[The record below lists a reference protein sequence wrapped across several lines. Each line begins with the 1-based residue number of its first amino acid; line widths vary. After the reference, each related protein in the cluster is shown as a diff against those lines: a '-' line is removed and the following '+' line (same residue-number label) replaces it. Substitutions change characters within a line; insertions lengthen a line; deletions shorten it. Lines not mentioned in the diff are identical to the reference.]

1 MNTFSSSAA
10 SASHSFSDA
19 LSLNTE
25 PLNTEP
31 LNTDTNTKN
40 PSVNYNEYYHNFS
53 METLLTE
60 IFGEHLDDRLN
71 AYMAC
76 CGRHVRDG
84 RGDMTALVHE
94 DTAGK
99 VTKMTFAE
107 LDKASAQVANL
118 LQSYGVKVG
127 DQVATML
134 PRTPELLTIVL
145 ATWRIGAVY
154 QPLFTAFGYD
164 SIKYRMDKAGT
175 KVVFTNVDNRSKF
188 EDLADQ
194 TKMVLVGGDNDI
206 PADDQHW
213 DDDRY
218 AKMMAMQPET
228 LEPILLD
235 INAPFLQ
242 MFTSGTVGKS
252 KGVSVS
258 LTALPAFY
266 LYMRY
271 AIDLRD
277 DDSYWNMA
285 DPGWAYGLYY
295 AITGPL
301 LLGVTTHFNEAGF
314 DAANT
319 RDFMI
324 RHKITNL
331 ASSPTAFRMMKSSGV
346 FEHFYGNSNDSNK
359 LSLRCANSAGETLN
373 TEVVN
378 WVETYLNCKVCDQ
391 YGQTETGMTCCAHHA
406 LEHESPVGSMGMAL
420 PGHTLVVL
428 DDDMNVLP
436 DGEQGQLAVVVS
448 QSPAFY
454 FHGYSWNEKQA
465 FADDYYLT
473 GDVVERHS
481 DGSYWFSGR
490 DDDIIITAGYRVGPT
505 DVENTVLE
513 HEAVAESA
521 AVGIPDEVRGHTIKS
536 YVVLKDG
543 IEGTDEIAKEIQNLV
558 RKRLSTHAYPRE
570 VEFVSSL
577 PKTPSG
583 KIQRFLLR
591 SLSAA

>member
-1 MNTFSSSAA
+1 MNTSSSDPSFVNTA
-10 SASHSFSDA
+10 SNHTAHPPMSYSD
-19 LSLNTE
+19 
-25 PLNTEP
+25 
-31 LNTDTNTKN
+31 
-40 PSVNYNEYYHNFS
+40 YYHNFD
-53 METLLTE
+53 MNALLTE

-84 RGDMTALVHE
+84 RGDNIALVHE
-94 DTAGK
+94 DTSGN
-99 VTKMTFAE
+99 VTRMSFAE

-118 LQSYGVKVG
+118 LLSYGVQIG

-164 SIKYRMDKAGT
+164 SIKYRMDKANT
-175 KVVFTNVDNRSKF
+175 KVVFTNQENRGKF
-188 EDLADQ
+188 DDLAKQ
-194 TKMVLVGGDNDI
+194 TKMVLVGSKVDAQSWGDDS
-206 PADDQHW
+206 
-213 DDDRY
+213 Y
-218 AKMMAMQPET
+218 AEKVATQSQT
-228 LEPILLD
+228 VDAVSLD
-235 INAPFLQ
+235 TDAPFLQ

-252 KGVSVS
+252 KGVSVPLS
-258 LTALPAFY
+258 ALSAFY

-271 AIDLRD
+271 AIDLRAD
-277 DDSYWNMA
+277 DNYWNMA

-301 LLGVTTHFNEAGF
+301 LLGVTTYFNEAGF
-314 DAANT
+314 DAQNT
-319 RDFMI
+319 RDFMV
-324 RHKITNL
+324 RHKISNL

-346 FEHFYGNSNDSNK
+346 FEAAHNDNSNDNEAK

-391 YGQTETGMTCCAHHA
+391 YGQTETGMTCCEHHA
-406 LEHESPVGSMGMAL
+406 LAHECPVGSMGMAL

-428 DDDMNVLP
+428 DDDMNILA

-454 FHGYSWNEKQA
+454 FRGYSWNEKDA

-521 AVGIPDEVRGHTIKS
+521 AVGVPDEVRGHTIKS

-543 IEGTDEIAKEIQNLV
+543 IEGTDEIAKEIQDLV

-570 VEFVSSL
+570 VEFVKEL

>member
-1 MNTFSSSAA
+1 MNTSSIETTVNAI
-10 SASHSFSDA
+10 
-19 LSLNTE
+19 
-25 PLNTEP
+25 
-31 LNTDTNTKN
+31 DTIK
-40 PSVNYNEYYHNFS
+40 SYNDYYHNFD
-53 METLLTE
+53 MDTLLTE

-84 RGDMTALVHE
+84 RGDNIALVHE
-94 DTAGK
+94 DTAGN
-99 VTKMTFAE
+99 VTRMSFAE

-118 LQSYGVKVG
+118 LLSYGVQAG

-164 SIKYRMDKAGT
+164 SIKYRMDKANT
-175 KVVFTNVDNRSKF
+175 KVVFTNQENRGKF
-188 EDLADQ
+188 DDLAKQ
-194 TKMVLVGGDNDI
+194 TKMVLIGSKVDAQSWGDDN
-206 PADDQHW
+206 
-213 DDDRY
+213 Y
-218 AKMMAMQPET
+218 AQMMAQQPQT
-228 LEPILLD
+228 LEPVLLD
-235 INAPFLQ
+235 TDAPFLQ

-252 KGVSVS
+252 KGVSVPLS
-258 LTALPAFY
+258 ALSAFY

-271 AIDLRD
+271 AIDLRAD
-277 DDSYWNMA
+277 DNYWNMA

-301 LLGVTTHFNEAGF
+301 LMGVTTYFNEAGF

-319 RDFMI
+319 RDFMV

-346 FEHFYGNSNDSNK
+346 FESAHDDANAK

-373 TEVVN
+373 TEVVS
-378 WVETYLNCKVCDQ
+378 WVETYLNCKVLDQ
-391 YGQTETGMTCCAHHA
+391 YGQTETGMTCCEHHA
-406 LEHESPVGSMGMAL
+406 LEHKRPVGSMGVAL

-428 DDDMNVLP
+428 DDDMQVLP

-448 QSPAFY
+448 QSPTFY
-454 FHGYSWNEKQA
+454 FRGYSWNEKDA
-465 FADDYYLT
+465 FTDDYYLT

-521 AVGIPDEVRGHTIKS
+521 AVGVPDEVRGHTIKS

-543 IEGTDEIAKEIQNLV
+543 IVGTDEIAKEIQDLV

-570 VEFVSSL
+570 VEFVAAL

-591 SLSAA
+591 SLSSV

>member
-1 MNTFSSSAA
+1 MNNSSSN
-10 SASHSFSDA
+10 HSSVKSVKDITHTPTSYSD
-19 LSLNTE
+19 
-25 PLNTEP
+25 
-31 LNTDTNTKN
+31 
-40 PSVNYNEYYHNFS
+40 YYHNFD
-53 METLLTE
+53 MNALLTE
-60 IFGEHLDDRLN
+60 IFGKHLDDRLN

-84 RGDMTALVHE
+84 RGDNIALVHE
-94 DTAGK
+94 DTAGN
-99 VTKMTFAE
+99 VTRMTFAE
-107 LDKASAQVANL
+107 LDKASAQIANL
-118 LQSYGVKVG
+118 LKSYGVQAG

-145 ATWRIGAVY
+145 DTWRIGAVY

-164 SIKYRMDKAGT
+164 SIKYRMDKANT
-175 KVVFTNVDNRSKF
+175 KVVFTNIDNRGKF
-188 EDLADQ
+188 DDLAKQ
-194 TKMVLVGGDNDI
+194 TKMVLVGSKVD
-206 PADDQHW
+206 AQSW
-213 DDDRY
+213 DDDIY
-218 AKMMAMQPET
+218 TEMMATQPQAI
-228 LEPILLD
+228 EPVLLD
-235 INAPFLQ
+235 TDAPFLQ

-252 KGVSVS
+252 KGVSVPLS
-258 LTALPAFY
+258 ALSAFY

-271 AIDLRD
+271 AIDLRAD
-277 DDSYWNMA
+277 DNYWNMA

-301 LLGVTTHFNEAGF
+301 LMGVTTYFNESGF

-319 RDFMI
+319 RDFMV
-324 RHKITNL
+324 RHKISNL

-346 FEHFYGNSNDSNK
+346 FESAQDDANAK

-391 YGQTETGMTCCAHHA
+391 YGQTETGMTCCEHHA
-406 LEHESPVGSMGMAL
+406 LAHECPVGSMGMAL

-428 DDDMNVLP
+428 DDDMQVLL

-454 FHGYSWNEKQA
+454 FRGYSWNEKDA

-521 AVGIPDEVRGHTIKS
+521 AVGVPDEVRGHTIKS

-543 IEGTDEIAKEIQNLV
+543 IVGTDEIAKEIQDLV

-570 VEFVSSL
+570 VEFVAEL

-591 SLSAA
+591 SLSAV

>member
-1 MNTFSSSAA
+1 MNTTSPNHSSAN
-10 SASHSFSDA
+10 S
-19 LSLNTE
+19 TK
-25 PLNTEP
+25 
-31 LNTDTNTKN
+31 DTTHT
-40 PSVNYNEYYHNFS
+40 PTSYNDYYHNFD
-53 METLLTE
+53 MNALLAE
-60 IFGEHLDDRLN
+60 IYGEHLDDRLN

-84 RGDMTALVHE
+84 RGYNLALVHE
-94 DTAGK
+94 DTAGN
-99 VTKMTFAE
+99 VTRMTFAE

-118 LQSYGVKVG
+118 LTSYGVQVG

-164 SIKYRMDKAGT
+164 SIKYRMDKANT
-175 KVVFTNVDNRSKF
+175 KVVFTNIDNRSKF
-188 EDLADQ
+188 EDLAEQ
-194 TKMVLVGGDNDI
+194 TKMVMVGSKNNAQADNESKWS
-206 PADDQHW
+206 DDY
-213 DDDRY
+213 Y
-218 AKMMAMQPET
+218 AQMMATQPQT
-228 LEPILLD
+228 LEAVFLNED
-235 INAPFLQ
+235 TAFLQ

-252 KGVSVS
+252 KGVSVPLS
-258 LTALPAFY
+258 ALSAFY

-271 AIDLRD
+271 AIDLRAD
-277 DDSYWNMA
+277 DNYWNMA

-295 AITGPL
+295 AITGSL
-301 LLGVTTHFNEAGF
+301 LMGVTTYFNEAGF

-319 RDFMI
+319 RDFMV

-346 FEHFYGNSNDSNK
+346 FEKSHDDASAH
-359 LSLRCANSAGETLN
+359 LALRCANSAGETLN

-378 WVETYLNCKVCDQ
+378 WVETYLNCQVKDQ

-406 LEHESPVGSMGMAL
+406 LAHECPTGSMGMAL

-428 DDDMNVLP
+428 DDDMQVLT

-454 FHGYSWNEKQA
+454 FCGYSWNEKDA
-465 FADDYYLT
+465 FVDDYYLT

-543 IEGTDEIAKEIQNLV
+543 IEGTDEIAKEIQDLV
-558 RKRLSTHAYPRE
+558 RRRLSTHAYPRE
-570 VEFVSSL
+570 VEFVAEL

>member
-1 MNTFSSSAA
+1 MNTATQTPTNV
-10 SASHSFSDA
+10 D
-19 LSLNTE
+19 
-25 PLNTEP
+25 
-31 LNTDTNTKN
+31 TDTTSTPK
-40 PSVNYNEYYHNFS
+40 SYTDYYNNFD
-53 METLLTE
+53 MNALLPE
-60 IFGEHLDDRLN
+60 IFGEHVDDRLN

-84 RGDMTALVHE
+84 RADHAALVHE
-94 DTAGK
+94 DTAGNI
-99 VTKMTFAE
+99 TRMSFGE
-107 LDKASAQVANL
+107 LDKASAQIANL
-118 LQSYGVKVG
+118 LQSYGVKAG
-127 DQVATML
+127 DKVATML
-134 PRTPELLTIVL
+134 PRTPELLTVVL

-164 SIKYRMDKAGT
+164 SIKYRMDKADT
-175 KVVFTNVDNRSKF
+175 KVVFTNLENRSKF
-188 EDLADQ
+188 EDLAEQ
-194 TKMVLVGGDNDI
+194 TKMVLVGSIEDAQTWGDDHYS
-206 PADDQHW
+206 QS
-213 DDDRY
+213 
-218 AKMMAMQPET
+218 MAAQSQT
-228 LEPILLD
+228 IEPVMLD
-235 INAPFLQ
+235 TDAPFLQ

-252 KGVSVS
+252 KGVSVP
-258 LTALPAFY
+258 LAALPAFY

-271 AIDLRD
+271 AIDLRED
-277 DDSYWNMA
+277 DQYWNMA

-301 LLGVTTHFNEAGF
+301 LLGITTYFNEAGF
-314 DAANT
+314 DATNT
-319 RDFMI
+319 RDFMV
-324 RHKITNL
+324 RHQITNL

-346 FEHFYGNSNDSNK
+346 FESAHKDAKAK

-378 WVETYLNCKVCDQ
+378 WVETYLACQVKDQ

-406 LEHESPVGSMGMAL
+406 LAHDCPVGSMGMAL

-454 FHGYSWNEKQA
+454 FRGYSWNEKQA
-465 FADDYYLT
+465 FVDDYYLT

-521 AVGIPDEVRGHTIKS
+521 AVGVPDEVRGHTIKS

-543 IEGTDEIAKEIQNLV
+543 IEGSEQIAKEIQELV

-570 VEFVSSL
+570 VEFVTEL

>member
-1 MNTFSSSAA
+1 MNTA
-10 SASHSFSDA
+10 SQTPINID
-19 LSLNTE
+19 
-25 PLNTEP
+25 
-31 LNTDTNTKN
+31 TDTTVTPKN
-40 PSVNYNEYYHNFS
+40 YTDYYNNFD
-53 METLLTE
+53 MNTLLSE
-60 IFGEHLDDRLN
+60 IFGENVDDRLN

-84 RGDMTALVHE
+84 RADNAALVHE
-94 DTAGK
+94 DTAGN
-99 VTKMTFAE
+99 VTRMSFGE
-107 LDKASAQVANL
+107 LDKASAQIANL
-118 LQSYGVKVG
+118 LQSYGVKAG
-127 DQVATML
+127 DKVATML
-134 PRTPELLTIVL
+134 PRTPELLTVVL

-164 SIKYRMDKAGT
+164 SIRYRMDKADT
-175 KVVFTNVDNRSKF
+175 KVVFTNLENRSKF
-188 EDLADQ
+188 EDLAEQ
-194 TKMVLVGGDNDI
+194 TKMVLIGSIEDAQTWGDDHYS
-206 PADDQHW
+206 QS
-213 DDDRY
+213 
-218 AKMMAMQPET
+218 MAAQSQT
-228 LEPILLD
+228 IEPVILD
-235 INAPFLQ
+235 TDAPFLQ

-252 KGVSVS
+252 KGVSVP
-258 LTALPAFY
+258 LAALPAFY

-271 AIDLRD
+271 AIDLRED
-277 DDSYWNMA
+277 DQYWNMA

-301 LLGVTTHFNEAGF
+301 LLGITTYFNEAGF
-314 DAANT
+314 DATNT
-319 RDFMI
+319 REFMV

-346 FEHFYGNSNDSNK
+346 FDSVNEGDHNDTNAK

-378 WVETYLNCKVCDQ
+378 WVETYLECQVKDQ

-406 LEHESPVGSMGMAL
+406 LAHDCPVGSMGMAI

-454 FHGYSWNEKQA
+454 FRGYSWNEKQA
-465 FADDYYLT
+465 FVDDYYLT

-513 HEAVAESA
+513 HDAVAESA
-521 AVGIPDEVRGHTIKS
+521 AVGVPDEVRGHTIKS

-543 IEGTDEIAKEIQNLV
+543 IEGSEQIAKEIQELV

-570 VEFVSSL
+570 VEFVTEL

-591 SLSAA
+591 SLSAG

>member
-1 MNTFSSSAA
+1 MNITSQTSTVTDADASVTPKNYTDYYNNFDMNT
-10 SASHSFSDA
+10 
-19 LSLNTE
+19 
-25 PLNTEP
+25 
-31 LNTDTNTKN
+31 
-40 PSVNYNEYYHNFS
+40 
-53 METLLTE
+53 LLME

-84 RGDMTALVHE
+84 RADSIALVHE
-94 DTAGK
+94 DTAGN
-99 VTKMTFAE
+99 VTRMSFAE
-107 LDKASAQVANL
+107 LDQASAQVANL
-118 LQSYGVKVG
+118 LQSYGVKAG
-127 DQVATML
+127 DKVATML
-134 PRTPELLTIVL
+134 PRTPELLTVVL
-145 ATWRIGAVY
+145 AIWRIGAVY

-164 SIKYRMDKAGT
+164 SIKYRMDKADT
-175 KVVFTNVDNRSKF
+175 KVVFTNVDNRGKF
-188 EDLADQ
+188 EDLAEQ
-194 TKMVLVGGDNDI
+194 TKMVLVGEAADAQTWGDDHYSQSVAAQSQTI
-206 PADDQHW
+206 
-213 DDDRY
+213 
-218 AKMMAMQPET
+218 
-228 LEPILLD
+228 EPVLLD
-235 INAPFLQ
+235 TDAPFLQ

-252 KGVSVS
+252 KGVSVP
-258 LTALPAFY
+258 LAALPAFY

-271 AIDLRD
+271 AIDLREED
-277 DDSYWNMA
+277 HYWNMA

-301 LLGVTTHFNEAGF
+301 LLGVTTYFNEAGF
-314 DAANT
+314 DATNT
-319 RDFMI
+319 RDFMA
-324 RHKITNL
+324 RHQITNL

-346 FEHFYGNSNDSNK
+346 FENAHDEANAK

-391 YGQTETGMTCCAHHA
+391 YGQTETGMTCCEHHA
-406 LEHESPVGSMGMAL
+406 LAHDCPVGSMGMAL

-428 DDDMNVLP
+428 DDDLNVLP

-454 FHGYSWNEKQA
+454 FRGYSWNEKQA
-465 FADDYYLT
+465 FAGDYYLT

-521 AVGIPDEVRGHTIKS
+521 AVGVPDEVRGNTIKA
-536 YVVLKDG
+536 YVVLKEG
-543 IEGTDEIAKEIQNLV
+543 IVGSDEIAQQIQDLV

-570 VEFVSSL
+570 VEFVAEL

>member
-1 MNTFSSSAA
+1 MNTA
-10 SASHSFSDA
+10 SQTPTNID
-19 LSLNTE
+19 
-25 PLNTEP
+25 
-31 LNTDTNTKN
+31 TDTTATPKN
-40 PSVNYNEYYHNFS
+40 YTDYYNNFD
-53 METLLTE
+53 MDTLLSE
-60 IFGEHLDDRLN
+60 IFGEQVGDRLN

-84 RGDMTALVHE
+84 RADNAALVHE
-94 DTAGK
+94 DTAGNI
-99 VTKMTFAE
+99 TRMSFGE
-107 LDKASAQVANL
+107 LDKASAQIANL
-118 LQSYGVKVG
+118 LQSYGVKAG
-127 DQVATML
+127 DKVATML
-134 PRTPELLTIVL
+134 PRTPELLTVVL

-164 SIKYRMDKAGT
+164 SIKYRMNKADT
-175 KVVFTNVDNRSKF
+175 KVVFTNLENRSKF
-188 EDLADQ
+188 EDLAEQ
-194 TKMVLVGGDNDI
+194 TKMVLVGSVEDAQTWGDDHYI
-206 PADDQHW
+206 QSMAAQLQTFEP
-213 DDDRY
+213 
-218 AKMMAMQPET
+218 MM
-228 LEPILLD
+228 LD
-235 INAPFLQ
+235 TDAPFLQ

-252 KGVSVS
+252 KGVSVP
-258 LTALPAFY
+258 LAALPAFY

-271 AIDLRD
+271 AIDLRED
-277 DDSYWNMA
+277 DQYWNMA

-301 LLGVTTHFNEAGF
+301 LLGITTYFNEAGF
-314 DAANT
+314 DATNT
-319 RDFMI
+319 REFMV

-346 FEHFYGNSNDSNK
+346 FDNKDNNDDDLEDNSTK
-359 LSLRCANSAGETLN
+359 LALRCANSAGETLN

-378 WVETYLNCKVCDQ
+378 WVETYLECQVKDQ
-391 YGQTETGMTCCAHHA
+391 YGQTETGMTCCAHHVLA
-406 LEHESPVGSMGMAL
+406 HDCPVGSMGMAL

-454 FHGYSWNEKQA
+454 FRGYSWNEKQA
-465 FADDYYLT
+465 FVDDYYLT

-521 AVGIPDEVRGHTIKS
+521 AVGVPDEVRGHTIKS

-543 IEGTDEIAKEIQNLV
+543 IEGSEQIAKEIQELV

-570 VEFVSSL
+570 VEFVTEL

>member
-1 MNTFSSSAA
+1 MNTA
-10 SASHSFSDA
+10 SQTSTNIDKDTTVAPK
-19 LSLNTE
+19 NY
-25 PLNTEP
+25 
-31 LNTDTNTKN
+31 TDY
-40 PSVNYNEYYHNFS
+40 YNNFD
-53 METLLTE
+53 MDTLLSE
-60 IFGEHLDDRLN
+60 IFGEHVDDRLN

-84 RGDMTALVHE
+84 RADNTTLVHE
-94 DTAGK
+94 DTAGNI
-99 VTKMTFAE
+99 TRMSFGE
-107 LDKASAQVANL
+107 LDKASAQIANL
-118 LQSYGVKVG
+118 LQSYGVKAG
-127 DQVATML
+127 DKVATML
-134 PRTPELLTIVL
+134 PRTPELLTVVL

-164 SIKYRMDKAGT
+164 SIKYRMDKADT
-175 KVVFTNVDNRSKF
+175 KVVFTNLENRSKF
-188 EDLADQ
+188 DDLAKQ
-194 TKMVLVGGDNDI
+194 TKMVLVGSVEDAQTWGDDHYSQSMEAQSQTME
-206 PADDQHW
+206 PV
-213 DDDRY
+213 
-218 AKMMAMQPET
+218 T
-228 LEPILLD
+228 LD
-235 INAPFLQ
+235 TDAPFLQ

-252 KGVSVS
+252 KGVSVP
-258 LTALPAFY
+258 LAALPAFY

-271 AIDLRD
+271 AIDLRED
-277 DDSYWNMA
+277 DQYWNMA

-301 LLGVTTHFNEAGF
+301 LLGITTYFNEAGF
-314 DAANT
+314 DANNT
-319 RDFMI
+319 RDFMV

-346 FEHFYGNSNDSNK
+346 FDNKDNNDDDLEDNSTK
-359 LSLRCANSAGETLN
+359 LALRCANSAGETLN

-378 WVETYLNCKVCDQ
+378 WVETYLACQVKDQ

-406 LEHESPVGSMGMAL
+406 LAHECPVGSMGMAL
-420 PGHTLVVL
+420 PGHTLVVI

-454 FHGYSWNEKQA
+454 FRGYSWNEKQA
-465 FADDYYLT
+465 FVDDYYLT

-521 AVGIPDEVRGHTIKS
+521 AVGVPDEVRGHTIKS

-543 IEGTDEIAKEIQNLV
+543 IEGSEQIAKEIQELV

-570 VEFVSSL
+570 VEFVTEL

>member
-1 MNTFSSSAA
+1 MTTSSTPTTT
-10 SASHSFSDA
+10 H
-19 LSLNTE
+19 
-25 PLNTEP
+25 
-31 LNTDTNTKN
+31 TDTR
-40 PSVNYNEYYHNFS
+40 PHYRDYYQNFNINN
-53 METLLTE
+53 LLTE
-60 IFGEHLDDRLN
+60 IYGEHLDDQRN

-84 RGDMTALVHE
+84 RGEYLALVHE
-94 DTAGK
+94 DTAGN
-99 VTKMTFAE
+99 VTRLSFAE
-107 LDKASAQVANL
+107 LDKASGHVANL
-118 LQSYGVKVG
+118 LQSYGVQAG

-164 SIKYRMDKAGT
+164 SIKYRMDKANT
-175 KVVFTNVDNRSKF
+175 KVVFTNLENRGKF
-188 EDLADQ
+188 EDLAEQ
-194 TKMVLVGGDNDI
+194 TKMVLVGGNDSQQ
-206 PADDQHW
+206 DHGW
-213 DDDRY
+213 GDDRY
-218 AKMMAMQPET
+218 EEVVAAQPST
-228 LEPILLD
+228 AAPVLLD
-235 INAPFLQ
+235 TDAPFLQ

-252 KGVSVS
+252 KGVSVPLS
-258 LTALPAFY
+258 ALSAFY

-271 AIDLRD
+271 AIDLRAD
-277 DDSYWNMA
+277 DNYWNMA

-301 LLGVTTHFNEAGF
+301 LMGITTHFNESGF
-314 DAANT
+314 DAENT
-319 RDFMI
+319 RDFMA

-346 FEHFYGNSNDSNK
+346 FEQAHDDSDAA
-359 LSLRCANSAGETLN
+359 LFLRCANSAGETLN

-391 YGQTETGMTCCAHHA
+391 YGQTETGMTCCEHHA
-406 LEHESPVGSMGMAL
+406 LIHECPVGSMGMAL

-436 DGEQGQLAVVVS
+436 DGEQGQLAVAVS

-454 FHGYSWNEKQA
+454 FRGYSWNEKDA
-465 FADDYYLT
+465 FVGDYYLT

-513 HEAVAESA
+513 HDAVAESA
-521 AVGIPDEVRGHTIKS
+521 AVGVPDEVRGHTIKS

-543 IEGTDEIAKEIQNLV
+543 IEGSDELAKEIQALV
-558 RKRLSTHAYPRE
+558 RKRLSTHAYPRD
-570 VEFVSSL
+570 VEFVAAL

>member
-1 MNTFSSSAA
+1 MTISSSNTNSTQNTA
-10 SASHSFSDA
+10 SNTSNTLKSYADYYNNFDMDA
-19 LSLNTE
+19 
-25 PLNTEP
+25 
-31 LNTDTNTKN
+31 
-40 PSVNYNEYYHNFS
+40 
-53 METLLTE
+53 LLTE

-84 RGDMTALVHE
+84 RADNIALVHE
-94 DTAGK
+94 DTAGN
-99 VTKMTFAE
+99 VTRMSFGE
-107 LDKASAQVANL
+107 LDKASAQVASL
-118 LQSYGVKVG
+118 LQSYGVQVG

-134 PRTPELLTIVL
+134 PRTPELLIIVL
-145 ATWRIGAVY
+145 ATWRLGAIY

-164 SIKYRMDKAGT
+164 SIKYRMDKANT
-175 KVVFTNVDNRSKF
+175 KVVFTNQENRSKF
-188 EDLADQ
+188 EDLSEQ
-194 TKMVLVGGDNDI
+194 TKMVLIGSAADSKAWGDDNYNEMIATQSQDI
-206 PADDQHW
+206 
-213 DDDRY
+213 
-218 AKMMAMQPET
+218 
-228 LEPILLD
+228 EPVLLD
-235 INAPFLQ
+235 TDASFLQ

-252 KGVSVS
+252 KGVSVP
-258 LTALPAFY
+258 LAALPAFY

-271 AIDLRD
+271 AIDLRESD
-277 DDSYWNMA
+277 NYWNMA

-301 LLGVTTHFNEAGF
+301 LLGVTTYFNEAGF
-314 DAANT
+314 DATNT
-319 RDFMI
+319 RDFMV

-346 FEHFYGNSNDSNK
+346 FEEISENNPSK

-373 TEVVN
+373 TEVVSWLQN
-378 WVETYLNCKVCDQ
+378 HLGCQVCDQ
-391 YGQTETGMTCCAHHA
+391 YGQTETGMTCCEHHA
-406 LEHESPVGSMGMAL
+406 LEHECPVGSMGMAL

-428 DDDMNVLP
+428 GDDMQVLP

-454 FHGYSWNEKQA
+454 FRGYSWNEKQA
-465 FADDYYLT
+465 FFEDYYLT

-490 DDDIIITAGYRVGPT
+490 DDDIITTAGYRVGPT

-521 AVGIPDEVRGHTIKS
+521 AVGVPDEVRGHNIKS
-536 YVVLKDG
+536 YVVLKEG
-543 IEGTDEIAKEIQNLV
+543 IEGSDEIAQQIKDLV
-558 RKRLSTHAYPRE
+558 RKRLSTHAFPRE
-570 VEFVSSL
+570 IEFVAAL

-591 SLSAA
+591 SLTAE

>member
-1 MNTFSSSAA
+1 MNISSSNLS
-10 SASHSFSDA
+10 SA
-19 LSLNTE
+19 N
-25 PLNTEP
+25 
-31 LNTDTNTKN
+31 
-40 PSVNYNEYYHNFS
+40 SVKDNAHTPTSYNDYYHNFD
-53 METLLTE
+53 MNALLAE
-60 IFGEHLDDRLN
+60 IYGEHLDDRLN

-84 RGDMTALVHE
+84 RGDNLALVHE
-94 DTAGK
+94 DTAGN
-99 VTKMTFAE
+99 VTRMTFAE

-118 LQSYGVKVG
+118 LTSYGVQVG

-134 PRTPELLTIVL
+134 PRTPELLIIVL

-164 SIKYRMDKAGT
+164 SIKYRMDKANT
-175 KVVFTNVDNRSKF
+175 KVVFTNIENRSKF
-188 EDLADQ
+188 EDLAEQ
-194 TKMVLVGGDNDI
+194 TKMVMVGSKNNAQADNESKW
-206 PADDQHW
+206 ADDN
-213 DDDRY
+213 Y
-218 AKMMAMQPET
+218 AQMMATQPQT
-228 LEPILLD
+228 LEAVFLNED
-235 INAPFLQ
+235 APFLQ

-252 KGVSVS
+252 KGVSVPLS
-258 LTALPAFY
+258 ALSAFY

-271 AIDLRD
+271 AIDLRAD
-277 DDSYWNMA
+277 DNYWNMA

-301 LLGVTTHFNEAGF
+301 LMGVTTYFNEAGF

-319 RDFMI
+319 RDFMV

-346 FEHFYGNSNDSNK
+346 FEKSHDDASAR

-378 WVETYLNCKVCDQ
+378 WVETYLNCQVKDQ

-406 LEHESPVGSMGMAL
+406 LAHECPTGSMGMAL

-428 DDDMNVLP
+428 GDDMQVLP

-454 FHGYSWNEKQA
+454 FRGYSWNEKDA
-465 FADDYYLT
+465 FVDDYYLT

-543 IEGTDEIAKEIQNLV
+543 IEGTDEIAKEIQDLV
-558 RKRLSTHAYPRE
+558 RRRLSTHAYPRE
-570 VEFVSSL
+570 VEFVSEL

>member
-1 MNTFSSSAA
+1 MNTSSIETTVNAV
-10 SASHSFSDA
+10 
-19 LSLNTE
+19 
-25 PLNTEP
+25 
-31 LNTDTNTKN
+31 DTIK
-40 PSVNYNEYYHNFS
+40 SYNDYYHNFD
-53 METLLTE
+53 MDTLLTE

-84 RGDMTALVHE
+84 RGDNIALVHE

-99 VTKMTFAE
+99 ITRMSFGE
-107 LDKASAQVANL
+107 LDNASAQVANL
-118 LQSYGVKVG
+118 LQSYGVQAG
-127 DQVATML
+127 DRVATML
-134 PRTPELLTIVL
+134 PRTPELLVVVL
-145 ATWRIGAVY
+145 ATWRLGAIY

-164 SIKYRMDKAGT
+164 SIKYRMDKANT
-175 KVVFTNVDNRSKF
+175 KVVFTNQENRGKF
-188 EDLADQ
+188 DDLAKQ
-194 TKMVLVGGDNDI
+194 TTMVMVGSE
-206 PADDQHW
+206 ADSQTW
-213 DDDRY
+213 DDDNY
-218 AKMMAMQPET
+218 AQMISAHSKTVDSQKMP
-228 LEPILLD
+228 PVVLD
-235 INAPFLQ
+235 TDAPFLQ

-252 KGVSVS
+252 KGVSVP
-258 LTALPAFY
+258 LAALPAFY

-277 DDSYWNMA
+277 TDNYWNMA

-301 LLGVTTHFNEAGF
+301 LLGVTTYFNEAGF
-314 DAANT
+314 DATNT

-346 FEHFYGNSNDSNK
+346 FESAHDDANLNAEAT

-373 TEVVN
+373 TEVVS
-378 WVETYLNCKVCDQ
+378 WVETYLNCKVFDQ
-391 YGQTETGMTCCAHHA
+391 YGQTETGMTCCEHHA
-406 LEHESPVGSMGMAL
+406 LEHKRPVGSMGMAL

-428 DDDMNVLP
+428 DDDMQVLP

-448 QSPAFY
+448 QSRAFY
-454 FHGYSWNEKQA
+454 FRGYSWNEKDA
-465 FADDYYLT
+465 FFEDYYLT
-473 GDVVERHS
+473 GDVVERHT

-490 DDDIIITAGYRVGPT
+490 DDDIITTAGYRVGPT

-521 AVGIPDEVRGHTIKS
+521 AVGVPDEVRGHTIKS
-536 YVVLKDG
+536 FVVLKDG
-543 IEGTDEIAKEIQNLV
+543 IEGSDELAQKIKDLV
-558 RKRLSTHAYPRE
+558 RERLSTHAYPRE
-570 VEFVSSL
+570 VEFVAAL

-591 SLSAA
+591 SLSAG

>member
-1 MNTFSSSAA
+1 MNTASLSAA
-10 SASHSFSDA
+10 SASTTSLPSYSD
-19 LSLNTE
+19 
-25 PLNTEP
+25 
-31 LNTDTNTKN
+31 
-40 PSVNYNEYYHNFS
+40 YYDNFDIN
-53 METLLTE
+53 TLLSD

-84 RGDMTALVHE
+84 RGDTVALVHE
-94 DTAGK
+94 DTAGN
-99 VTKMTFAE
+99 VSKMTFAE
-107 LDKASAQVANL
+107 LDKASAQIANL
-118 LQSYGVKVG
+118 LKSYGVKIG

-134 PRTPELLTIVL
+134 PRTPELLTVVL

-175 KVVFTNVDNRSKF
+175 KVVFTNQENRGKF
-188 EDLADQ
+188 DDLAAQ
-194 TKMVLVGGDNDI
+194 TKMVLVGSTEDAQTWGDDYYTESMKAQSQTMK
-206 PADDQHW
+206 PV
-213 DDDRY
+213 
-218 AKMMAMQPET
+218 
-228 LEPILLD
+228 LLD
-235 INAPFLQ
+235 TDAPFLQ

-252 KGVSVS
+252 KGVSVP
-258 LTALPAFY
+258 LFALSAFY

-277 DDSYWNMA
+277 DDNYWNMA

-346 FEHFYGNSNDSNK
+346 FDNINKDAHEDANTK

-378 WVETYLNCKVCDQ
+378 WVETYLACQVKDQ

-406 LEHESPVGSMGMAL
+406 LSHECPVGSMGMAL

-465 FADDYYLT
+465 FVDDYYLT

-513 HEAVAESA
+513 HPSVAESA
-521 AVGIPDEVRGHTIKS
+521 AVGVPDEVRGHTIKS
-536 YVVLKDG
+536 YVVLKEG
-543 IEGTDEIAKEIQNLV
+543 IEGSEQIAKEIQELV

-570 VEFVSSL
+570 VEFIDAL

-591 SLSAA
+591 SLSEA

>member
-1 MNTFSSSAA
+1 MNTSSTDP
-10 SASHSFSDA
+10 SFVNTTSNHTAHPPMSYSD
-19 LSLNTE
+19 
-25 PLNTEP
+25 
-31 LNTDTNTKN
+31 
-40 PSVNYNEYYHNFS
+40 YYHNFD
-53 METLLTE
+53 MNALLTE

-84 RGDMTALVHE
+84 RGDNIALVHE
-94 DTAGK
+94 DTSGN
-99 VTKMTFAE
+99 VTRMSFAE

-118 LQSYGVKVG
+118 LLSYGVQVG

-164 SIKYRMDKAGT
+164 SIKYRMDKANT
-175 KVVFTNVDNRSKF
+175 KVVFTNQENRGKF
-188 EDLADQ
+188 DDLAKQ
-194 TKMVLVGGDNDI
+194 TKMVLVGSKVDAQSWGDDS
-206 PADDQHW
+206 
-213 DDDRY
+213 Y
-218 AKMMAMQPET
+218 AEKVATQSQT
-228 LEPILLD
+228 VDAVSLNTD
-235 INAPFLQ
+235 APFLQ

-252 KGVSVS
+252 KGVSVPLS
-258 LTALPAFY
+258 ALSAFY

-271 AIDLRD
+271 AIDLRAD
-277 DDSYWNMA
+277 DNYWNMA

-301 LLGVTTHFNEAGF
+301 LLGVTTYFNEAGF
-314 DAANT
+314 DAQNT
-319 RDFMI
+319 RDFMV
-324 RHKITNL
+324 RHKISNL

-346 FEHFYGNSNDSNK
+346 FEAAHNDNSNDNEAK

-391 YGQTETGMTCCAHHA
+391 YGQTETGMTCCEHHA
-406 LEHESPVGSMGMAL
+406 LAHECPVGSMGMAL

-428 DDDMNVLP
+428 DDEMNILA

-454 FHGYSWNEKQA
+454 FRGYSWNEKDA

-521 AVGIPDEVRGHTIKS
+521 AVGVPDEVRGHTIKS

-543 IEGTDEIAKEIQNLV
+543 IEGTDEIAKEIQDLV

-570 VEFVSSL
+570 VEFVKEL

>member
-1 MNTFSSSAA
+1 MNTTSPNHSSAN
-10 SASHSFSDA
+10 S
-19 LSLNTE
+19 TK
-25 PLNTEP
+25 
-31 LNTDTNTKN
+31 DTTHT
-40 PSVNYNEYYHNFS
+40 PTSYNDYYHNFD
-53 METLLTE
+53 MNALLAE
-60 IFGEHLDDRLN
+60 IYGEHLDDRLN

-84 RGDMTALVHE
+84 RGYNLALVHE
-94 DTAGK
+94 DTAGN
-99 VTKMTFAE
+99 VTRMTFAE

-118 LQSYGVKVG
+118 LTSYGVQVG

-164 SIKYRMDKAGT
+164 SIKYRMDKANT
-175 KVVFTNVDNRSKF
+175 KVVFTNIDNRSKF
-188 EDLADQ
+188 EDLAEQ
-194 TKMVLVGGDNDI
+194 TKMVMVGSKNNAQADNESKWS
-206 PADDQHW
+206 DDY
-213 DDDRY
+213 Y
-218 AKMMAMQPET
+218 AQMMATQPQT
-228 LEPILLD
+228 LEAVLLNED
-235 INAPFLQ
+235 APFLQ

-252 KGVSVS
+252 KGVSVPLS
-258 LTALPAFY
+258 ALSAFY

-271 AIDLRD
+271 AIDLRAD
-277 DDSYWNMA
+277 DNYWNMA

-301 LLGVTTHFNEAGF
+301 LMGVTTYFNEAGF

-319 RDFMI
+319 RDFMV

-346 FEHFYGNSNDSNK
+346 FEKSHDDASAH
-359 LSLRCANSAGETLN
+359 LALRCANSAGETLN

-378 WVETYLNCKVCDQ
+378 WVETYLNCQVKDQ

-406 LEHESPVGSMGMAL
+406 LAHECPTGSMGMAL

-428 DDDMNVLP
+428 DDDMQVLT

-454 FHGYSWNEKQA
+454 FCGYSWNEKDA
-465 FADDYYLT
+465 FVDDYYLT

-543 IEGTDEIAKEIQNLV
+543 IEGTDEIAKEIQDLV
-558 RKRLSTHAYPRE
+558 RRRLSTHAYPRE
-570 VEFVSSL
+570 VEFVAEL

>member
-1 MNTFSSSAA
+1 MNTSPSSTT
-10 SASHSFSDA
+10 
-19 LSLNTE
+19 SLNI
-25 PLNTEP
+25 PSNHAVNTSQA
-31 LNTDTNTKN
+31 LTSYSDY
-40 PSVNYNEYYHNFS
+40 YNNFD
-53 METLLTE
+53 MNALLTE
-60 IFGEHLDDRLN
+60 IFGKNVDDRLN

-84 RGDMTALVHE
+84 HGDNIVLVHE
-94 DTAGK
+94 DTSGN
-99 VTKMTFAE
+99 VTRMTFAE
-107 LDKASAQVANL
+107 LDKASAQVASL
-118 LQSYGVKVG
+118 LLSYGVQAG

-164 SIKYRMDKAGT
+164 SIKYRMDKANT
-175 KVVFTNVDNRSKF
+175 KVVFTNQDNRGKF
-188 EDLADQ
+188 DDLAKQ
-194 TKMVLVGGDNDI
+194 TKMVLVGSKVDAQSWGDDNY
-206 PADDQHW
+206 AD
-213 DDDRY
+213 
-218 AKMMAMQPET
+218 KISKQPQT
-228 LEPILLD
+228 IEPVLLNTD
-235 INAPFLQ
+235 APFLQ

-252 KGVSVS
+252 KGVSVP
-258 LTALPAFY
+258 LTALSAFY

-271 AIDLRD
+271 AIDLRAD
-277 DDSYWNMA
+277 DNYWNMA

-301 LLGVTTHFNEAGF
+301 LLGITTYFNEAGF
-314 DAANT
+314 DAAHT
-319 RDFMI
+319 RDFMV
-324 RHKITNL
+324 RHKISNL

-346 FEHFYGNSNDSNK
+346 FEAAHNDNSNDNEAK

-378 WVETYLNCKVCDQ
+378 WVETYLSCKVCDQ
-391 YGQTETGMTCCAHHA
+391 YGQTETGMTCCEHHA
-406 LEHESPVGSMGMAL
+406 LEHECPVGSMGMAL

-428 DDDMNVLP
+428 DDDMNILP

-448 QSPAFY
+448 QSSAFY
-454 FHGYSWNEKQA
+454 FRGYSWNEKDA

-521 AVGIPDEVRGHTIKS
+521 AVGVPDEVRGHTIKS

-543 IEGTDEIAKEIQNLV
+543 IKGTDEIAKEIQDLV
-558 RKRLSTHAYPRE
+558 RRRLSTHAYPRE
-570 VEFVSSL
+570 VEFVKEL

>member
-1 MNTFSSSAA
+1 MNISSQ
-10 SASHSFSDA
+10 SAS
-19 LSLNTE
+19 LSPSSLD
-25 PLNTEP
+25 
-31 LNTDTNTKN
+31 TDTSPKN
-40 PSVNYNEYYHNFS
+40 APTNYRDYYDNFD
-53 METLLTE
+53 MNTLLTE
-60 IFGEHLDDRLN
+60 IFGEHVDDRLN

-84 RGDMTALVHE
+84 RGDTIALVHE
-94 DTAGK
+94 DTAGN
-99 VTKMTFAE
+99 VTQMTFSE
-107 LDKASAQVANL
+107 LDNASAQVANL
-118 LQSYGVKVG
+118 LQSYGVQIG

-175 KVVFTNVDNRSKF
+175 KVVFTNQENRGKF
-188 EDLADQ
+188 ENLAEQ
-194 TKMVLVGGDNDI
+194 TKMVLVGSVADAQTWGDDNYSKSL
-206 PADDQHW
+206 AT
-213 DDDRY
+213 
-218 AKMMAMQPET
+218 QPQT
-228 LEPILLD
+228 IEPVILD
-235 INAPFLQ
+235 TAAPFLQ

-252 KGVSVS
+252 KGVSVPLS
-258 LTALPAFY
+258 ALSAFY
-266 LYMRY
+266 LYMHY
-271 AIDLRD
+271 AIDLRKD
-277 DDSYWNMA
+277 DHYWNMA

-301 LLGVTTHFNEAGF
+301 LLGITTYFNEAGF

-324 RHKITNL
+324 RHKISNL

-346 FEHFYGNSNDSNK
+346 FDNVNDDANDSSK
-359 LSLRCANSAGETLN
+359 LFLRCANSAGETLN

-391 YGQTETGMTCCAHHA
+391 YGQTETGMTCCEHHA
-406 LEHESPVGSMGMAL
+406 LTHECPVGSMGMAL

-454 FHGYSWNEKQA
+454 FRGYSWNEKQA

-521 AVGIPDEVRGHTIKS
+521 AVGVPDEVRGHTIKS

-543 IEGTDEIAKEIQNLV
+543 IEGTEEIAKQIQELV

-570 VEFVSSL
+570 VEFVAAL

-591 SLSAA
+591 SLSVA

>member
-1 MNTFSSSAA
+1 MNTSSTDPSFVNTA
-10 SASHSFSDA
+10 SNHTAHPPMSYSD
-19 LSLNTE
+19 
-25 PLNTEP
+25 
-31 LNTDTNTKN
+31 
-40 PSVNYNEYYHNFS
+40 YYHNFD
-53 METLLTE
+53 MNALLTE
-60 IFGEHLDDRLN
+60 IFGEHLEDRLN

-84 RGDMTALVHE
+84 RGDNIALVHE
-94 DTAGK
+94 DTSGN
-99 VTKMTFAE
+99 VTRMSFAE

-118 LQSYGVKVG
+118 LLSYGVQIG

-164 SIKYRMDKAGT
+164 SIKYRMDKANT
-175 KVVFTNVDNRSKF
+175 KVVFTNQENRGKF
-188 EDLADQ
+188 DDLAKQ
-194 TKMVLVGGDNDI
+194 TKMVLVGSKVDAQSWGDDS
-206 PADDQHW
+206 
-213 DDDRY
+213 Y
-218 AKMMAMQPET
+218 AEKVAMQSQT
-228 LEPILLD
+228 VDAVSLD
-235 INAPFLQ
+235 TDAPFLQ

-252 KGVSVS
+252 KGVSVPLS
-258 LTALPAFY
+258 ALSAFY

-271 AIDLRD
+271 AIDLRAD
-277 DDSYWNMA
+277 DNYWNMA

-301 LLGVTTHFNEAGF
+301 LLGVTTYFNEAGF

-319 RDFMI
+319 RDFMV
-324 RHKITNL
+324 RHKISNL

-346 FEHFYGNSNDSNK
+346 FEAAHYDNNNDNEAK

-391 YGQTETGMTCCAHHA
+391 YGQTETGMTCCEHHA
-406 LEHESPVGSMGMAL
+406 LSHKCPVGSMGMAL

-428 DDDMNVLP
+428 DDDMNILA

-454 FHGYSWNEKQA
+454 FRGYSWNEKDA

-521 AVGIPDEVRGHTIKS
+521 AVGVPDEVRGHTIKS

-543 IEGTDEIAKEIQNLV
+543 IEGTDEIAKEIQDLV
-558 RKRLSTHAYPRE
+558 RRRLSTHAYPRE
-570 VEFVSSL
+570 VEFVKEL

>member
-1 MNTFSSSAA
+1 MNTTSSNLSSANSVKDNA
-10 SASHSFSDA
+10 HTPTSYSD
-19 LSLNTE
+19 
-25 PLNTEP
+25 
-31 LNTDTNTKN
+31 
-40 PSVNYNEYYHNFS
+40 YYHNFD
-53 METLLTE
+53 MNALLAE
-60 IFGEHLDDRLN
+60 IYGEHLDDRLN

-84 RGDMTALVHE
+84 RGDNLALLHE
-94 DTAGK
+94 DTAGN
-99 VTKMTFAE
+99 VTRMTFAE

-118 LQSYGVKVG
+118 LTSYGVQVG

-164 SIKYRMDKAGT
+164 SIKYRMDKANT
-175 KVVFTNVDNRSKF
+175 KVVFTNIDNRSKF
-188 EDLADQ
+188 EDLAEQ
-194 TKMVLVGGDNDI
+194 TKMVMVGSQNDAQADNESKWADDND
-206 PADDQHW
+206 AQ
-213 DDDRY
+213 
-218 AKMMAMQPET
+218 MMVTQPQT
-228 LEPILLD
+228 LEAVLLNED
-235 INAPFLQ
+235 TAFLQ

-252 KGVSVS
+252 KGVSVPLS
-258 LTALPAFY
+258 ALSAFY

-271 AIDLRD
+271 AIDLRAD
-277 DDSYWNMA
+277 DNYWNMA

-301 LLGVTTHFNEAGF
+301 LMGVTTYFNEAGF

-319 RDFMI
+319 RDFMV

-346 FEHFYGNSNDSNK
+346 FEKSHDDASAR

-378 WVETYLNCKVCDQ
+378 WVETYLNCQVKDQ

-406 LEHESPVGSMGMAL
+406 LAHECPTGSMGMAL

-428 DDDMNVLP
+428 DDDMQVLP

-454 FHGYSWNEKQA
+454 FCGYSWNEKDA
-465 FADDYYLT
+465 FVDDYYLT

-521 AVGIPDEVRGHTIKS
+521 AVGVPDEVRGHTIKS

-543 IEGTDEIAKEIQNLV
+543 IEGTDEIAKEIQDLV
-558 RKRLSTHAYPRE
+558 RRRLSTHAYPRE
-570 VEFVSSL
+570 VGFVAEL

>member
-1 MNTFSSSAA
+1 MNTSSTQTAHATADTSKTPINY
-10 SASHSFSDA
+10 SDYYNNFEMNA
-19 LSLNTE
+19 LLE
-25 PLNTEP
+25 
-31 LNTDTNTKN
+31 
-40 PSVNYNEYYHNFS
+40 
-53 METLLTE
+53 E
-60 IFGEHLDDRLN
+60 IFGAHLDDRLN

-84 RGDMTALVHE
+84 RADNTALVHE
-94 DTAGK
+94 DTSGNI
-99 VTKMTFAE
+99 TRMSFGE
-107 LDKASAQVANL
+107 LDEASAQVANL
-118 LQSYGVKVG
+118 LLSYGVKAG

-134 PRTPELLTIVL
+134 PRTPELLTVVL

-164 SIKYRMDKAGT
+164 SIKYRMDKANT
-175 KVVFTNVDNRSKF
+175 KVVFTNQENRGKF
-188 EDLADQ
+188 EDLAKQ
-194 TKMVLVGGDNDI
+194 AKMVLIGSIHDSDAWGDDNY
-206 PADDQHW
+206 HEM
-213 DDDRY
+213 RVT
-218 AKMMAMQPET
+218 QPQAIEAV
-228 LEPILLD
+228 LLD
-235 INAPFLQ
+235 TDAPFLQ

-252 KGVSVS
+252 KGVSVP
-258 LTALPAFY
+258 LAALPAFY

-271 AIDLRD
+271 AIDLRETD
-277 DDSYWNMA
+277 NYWNMA

-301 LLGVTTHFNEAGF
+301 LLGVTTYFNEAGF
-314 DAANT
+314 DATNT
-319 RDFMI
+319 RDFMV

-346 FEHFYGNSNDSNK
+346 FDASSANDDNA

-373 TEVVN
+373 TEVVS
-378 WVETYLNCKVCDQ
+378 WVESHLGCQVCDQ
-391 YGQTETGMTCCAHHA
+391 YGQTETGMTCCEHHA
-406 LEHESPVGSMGMAL
+406 LAHKCPVGSMGMAL
-420 PGHTLVVL
+420 PGHMLVVL
-428 DDDMNVLP
+428 DDDMQVLP

-454 FHGYSWNEKQA
+454 FRGYSWNEKQA
-465 FADDYYLT
+465 FFEDYYLT

-513 HEAVAESA
+513 HAAVAESA

-543 IEGTDEIAKEIQNLV
+543 IEGSEEIAQQIKDLV

-570 VEFVSSL
+570 VEFVSAL

-591 SLSAA
+591 SLSAD

>member
-1 MNTFSSSAA
+1 MNTSSTDLSVVNTA
-10 SASHSFSDA
+10 SNHTAHPPMSYSD
-19 LSLNTE
+19 
-25 PLNTEP
+25 
-31 LNTDTNTKN
+31 
-40 PSVNYNEYYHNFS
+40 YYHNFD
-53 METLLTE
+53 MNALLTE

-76 CGRHVRDG
+76 CGRHVRDD
-84 RGDMTALVHE
+84 RGDNIALVHE
-94 DTAGK
+94 DTSGN
-99 VTKMTFAE
+99 VTRMSFAE

-118 LQSYGVKVG
+118 LLSYGVQVG

-164 SIKYRMDKAGT
+164 SIKYRMDKSNT
-175 KVVFTNVDNRSKF
+175 KVVFTNQDNRGKF
-188 EDLADQ
+188 DDLAKQ
-194 TKMVLVGGDNDI
+194 TKMVLVGSKVDAQSWGDDS
-206 PADDQHW
+206 
-213 DDDRY
+213 Y
-218 AKMMAMQPET
+218 AEKVATQSQT
-228 LEPILLD
+228 VDAVSLNTD
-235 INAPFLQ
+235 APFLQ

-252 KGVSVS
+252 KGVSVPLS
-258 LTALPAFY
+258 ALSAFY

-271 AIDLRD
+271 AIDLRAD
-277 DDSYWNMA
+277 DNYWNMA

-301 LLGVTTHFNEAGF
+301 LLGVTTYFNEAGF
-314 DAANT
+314 DAQNT
-319 RDFMI
+319 RDFMV
-324 RHKITNL
+324 RHKISNL

-346 FEHFYGNSNDSNK
+346 FEKSHHDNSNDNEAK

-391 YGQTETGMTCCAHHA
+391 YGQTETGMTCCEHHA
-406 LEHESPVGSMGMAL
+406 LAHECPVGSMGMAL

-428 DDDMNVLP
+428 DDDMNILA

-454 FHGYSWNEKQA
+454 FRGYSWNEKDA

-521 AVGIPDEVRGHTIKS
+521 AVGVPDEVRGHTIKS

-543 IEGTDEIAKEIQNLV
+543 IEGTDEIAKEIQDLV
-558 RKRLSTHAYPRE
+558 RRRLSTHAYPRE
-570 VEFVSSL
+570 VEFVKEL

>member
-1 MNTFSSSAA
+1 MNTASQTPTINHTDA
-10 SASHSFSDA
+10 SATPK
-19 LSLNTE
+19 NY
-25 PLNTEP
+25 
-31 LNTDTNTKN
+31 TDY
-40 PSVNYNEYYHNFS
+40 YNNFD
-53 METLLTE
+53 MDTLLSE
-60 IFGEHLDDRLN
+60 VFGEHVDDRLN

-84 RGDMTALVHE
+84 RADNDALAHE
-94 DTAGK
+94 DTVGN
-99 VTKMTFAE
+99 VTRMSFGE

-118 LQSYGVKVG
+118 LQSYGVKAG
-127 DQVATML
+127 DKVATML
-134 PRTPELLTIVL
+134 PRTPELLTVVL

-175 KVVFTNVDNRSKF
+175 KVVFTNVENRSKF
-188 EDLADQ
+188 DDLATQ
-194 TKMVLVGGDNDI
+194 TKMVLVGNVEDAQTWGDDHYSQSV
-206 PADDQHW
+206 A
-213 DDDRY
+213 
-218 AKMMAMQPET
+218 AQPQT
-228 LEPILLD
+228 MEPVMLD
-235 INAPFLQ
+235 TDAPFLQ

-252 KGVSVS
+252 KGVSVPLS
-258 LTALPAFY
+258 ALPAFY

-271 AIDLRD
+271 AIDLRED
-277 DDSYWNMA
+277 DQYWNMA

-301 LLGVTTHFNEAGF
+301 LLGITTYFNEAGF
-314 DAANT
+314 DATNT
-319 RDFMI
+319 RDFMV
-324 RHKITNL
+324 RHQITNL

-346 FEHFYGNSNDSNK
+346 FDSVNAETHDDAK

-378 WVETYLNCKVCDQ
+378 WVETYLNCQVKDQ

-406 LEHESPVGSMGMAL
+406 LAHESPVGSMGMAL

-428 DDDMNVLP
+428 DDDMTVLP

-448 QSPAFY
+448 QSPTFY
-454 FHGYSWNEKQA
+454 FRGYSWNEKQA
-465 FADDYYLT
+465 FVDDYYLT

-513 HEAVAESA
+513 HDAVAESA
-521 AVGIPDEVRGHTIKS
+521 AVGVPDEVRGHTIKS
-536 YVVLKDG
+536 YVVLKEG
-543 IEGTDEIAKEIQNLV
+543 IEGSEQIAKEIQELV

-570 VEFVSSL
+570 VEFVTEL

>member
-1 MNTFSSSAA
+1 MNTVSQTPTNI
-10 SASHSFSDA
+10 D
-19 LSLNTE
+19 
-25 PLNTEP
+25 
-31 LNTDTNTKN
+31 TDTTITPKN
-40 PSVNYNEYYHNFS
+40 YTDYYNNFD
-53 METLLTE
+53 MDTLLSE
-60 IFGEHLDDRLN
+60 IFGEQVDDRLN

-84 RGDMTALVHE
+84 RADNAALVHE
-94 DTAGK
+94 DTAGNI
-99 VTKMTFAE
+99 TRMTFDE
-107 LDKASAQVANL
+107 LDKASAQIANL
-118 LQSYGVKVG
+118 LQSYGVKAG
-127 DQVATML
+127 DKVATML
-134 PRTPELLTIVL
+134 PRTPELLTVVL

-164 SIKYRMDKAGT
+164 SIRYRMDKADT
-175 KVVFTNVDNRSKF
+175 KVVFTNLENRSKF
-188 EDLADQ
+188 EDLAEQ
-194 TKMVLVGGDNDI
+194 TKMVLVGSIEDAQAWGDDHYSQSMT
-206 PADDQHW
+206 A
-213 DDDRY
+213 
-218 AKMMAMQPET
+218 QPQT
-228 LEPILLD
+228 IEPVMLD
-235 INAPFLQ
+235 TDAPFLQ

-252 KGVSVS
+252 KGVSVP
-258 LTALPAFY
+258 LAALPAFY

-271 AIDLRD
+271 AIDLRED
-277 DDSYWNMA
+277 DQYWNMA

-301 LLGVTTHFNEAGF
+301 LLGITTYFNEAGF
-314 DAANT
+314 DATNT
-319 RDFMI
+319 REFMV

-346 FEHFYGNSNDSNK
+346 FDNKDNNDDDLEDNSTK
-359 LSLRCANSAGETLN
+359 LALRCANSAGETLN

-378 WVETYLNCKVCDQ
+378 WVETYLECQVKDQ

-406 LEHESPVGSMGMAL
+406 LAHNCPVGSMGMAL

-428 DDDMNVLP
+428 DDEMNVLP

-454 FHGYSWNEKQA
+454 FRGYSWNEKQA
-465 FADDYYLT
+465 FVDDYYLT

-521 AVGIPDEVRGHTIKS
+521 AVGVPDEVRGHTIKS

-543 IEGTDEIAKEIQNLV
+543 IEGSEQIAKEIQELV

-570 VEFVSSL
+570 VEFVTEL

>member
-1 MNTFSSSAA
+1 MNTSSSDPSFVNTA
-10 SASHSFSDA
+10 SNHTAHPPMSYSD
-19 LSLNTE
+19 
-25 PLNTEP
+25 
-31 LNTDTNTKN
+31 
-40 PSVNYNEYYHNFS
+40 YYHNFD
-53 METLLTE
+53 MNALLTE

-84 RGDMTALVHE
+84 RGDNIALVHE
-94 DTAGK
+94 DTSGN
-99 VTKMTFAE
+99 VTRMSFAE

-118 LQSYGVKVG
+118 LLSYGVQVG

-164 SIKYRMDKAGT
+164 SIKYRMDKANT
-175 KVVFTNVDNRSKF
+175 KVVFTNQENRGKF
-188 EDLADQ
+188 DDLAKQ
-194 TKMVLVGGDNDI
+194 TKMVLVGSKVDAQSWGDDS
-206 PADDQHW
+206 
-213 DDDRY
+213 Y
-218 AKMMAMQPET
+218 AEKVATQSQT
-228 LEPILLD
+228 VDAVSLD
-235 INAPFLQ
+235 TDAPFLQ

-252 KGVSVS
+252 KGVSVPLS
-258 LTALPAFY
+258 ALSAFY

-271 AIDLRD
+271 AIDLRAD
-277 DDSYWNMA
+277 DNYWNMA

-301 LLGVTTHFNEAGF
+301 LLGVTTYFNEAGF
-314 DAANT
+314 DAQNT
-319 RDFMI
+319 RDFMV
-324 RHKITNL
+324 RHKISNL

-346 FEHFYGNSNDSNK
+346 FEKSHHDNNNDNEAK

-391 YGQTETGMTCCAHHA
+391 YGQTETGMTCCEHHA
-406 LEHESPVGSMGMAL
+406 LAHECPVGSMGMAL

-428 DDDMNVLP
+428 DDDMNILA

-454 FHGYSWNEKQA
+454 FRGYSWNEKDA

-521 AVGIPDEVRGHTIKS
+521 AVGVPDEVRGHTIKS

-543 IEGTDEIAKEIQNLV
+543 IEGTDEIAKEIQELV
-558 RKRLSTHAYPRE
+558 RRRLSTHAYPRE
-570 VEFVSSL
+570 VEFVKEL

>member
-1 MNTFSSSAA
+1 MNTSSIETTV
-10 SASHSFSDA
+10 
-19 LSLNTE
+19 NTV
-25 PLNTEP
+25 
-31 LNTDTNTKN
+31 DTIT
-40 PSVNYNEYYHNFS
+40 SYNDYYHNFD
-53 METLLTE
+53 MYGLLTE

-84 RGDMTALVHE
+84 RGDNIALVHE
-94 DTAGK
+94 DTAGN
-99 VTKMTFAE
+99 VTRMSFAE

-118 LQSYGVKVG
+118 LLSYGVQAG

-164 SIKYRMDKAGT
+164 SIKYRMDKANT
-175 KVVFTNVDNRSKF
+175 KVVFTNQGNRGKF
-188 EDLADQ
+188 DDLAKQ
-194 TKMVLVGGDNDI
+194 TKMVLVGSKVDAQSWGDDN
-206 PADDQHW
+206 
-213 DDDRY
+213 Y
-218 AKMMAMQPET
+218 AQMMATQPQT
-228 LEPILLD
+228 VDAVILNTD
-235 INAPFLQ
+235 APFLQ

-252 KGVSVS
+252 KGVSVP
-258 LTALPAFY
+258 LAALSSFY

-271 AIDLRD
+271 AIDLRED
-277 DDSYWNMA
+277 DNYWNMA

-301 LLGVTTHFNEAGF
+301 LLGVTTYFNEAGF
-314 DAANT
+314 DAQNT
-319 RDFMI
+319 RDFMV

-346 FEHFYGNSNDSNK
+346 FESADAK

-373 TEVVN
+373 TEVVS
-378 WVETYLNCKVCDQ
+378 WVETYLNCKVFDQ
-391 YGQTETGMTCCAHHA
+391 YGQTETGMTCCEHHA
-406 LEHESPVGSMGMAL
+406 LEHKRPVGSMGMAL

-428 DDDMNVLP
+428 DDDMQVLP

-454 FHGYSWNEKQA
+454 FRGYSWKEKDA
-465 FADDYYLT
+465 FFEDYYLT
-473 GDVVERHS
+473 GDVVERHT

-490 DDDIIITAGYRVGPT
+490 DDDIITTAGYRVGPT

-521 AVGIPDEVRGHTIKS
+521 AVGVPDEVRGHTIKS
-536 YVVLKDG
+536 FVVLKDG
-543 IEGTDEIAKEIQNLV
+543 IEGSDELAQQIKDLV
-558 RKRLSTHAYPRE
+558 RERLSTHAYPRE
-570 VEFVSSL
+570 VEFVAAL

-591 SLSAA
+591 SLSAG

>member
-1 MNTFSSSAA
+1 MTISSSNTNSSRNVDSKALT
-10 SASHSFSDA
+10 SYSDY
-19 LSLNTE
+19 
-25 PLNTEP
+25 
-31 LNTDTNTKN
+31 
-40 PSVNYNEYYHNFS
+40 YNNFN
-53 METLLTE
+53 MDALLTE
-60 IFGEHLDDRLN
+60 IFGEHLNDRLN

-84 RGDMTALVHE
+84 RGDNLALVHE
-94 DTAGK
+94 DTAGN
-99 VTKMTFAE
+99 VTRMTFAE

-118 LQSYGVKVG
+118 LKSYGVQVG

-134 PRTPELLTIVL
+134 PRTPELLVIVL
-145 ATWRIGAVY
+145 ATWRLGAIY

-164 SIKYRMDKAGT
+164 SIKYRMDKANT
-175 KVVFTNVDNRSKF
+175 KVVYTNQENRSKF
-188 EDLADQ
+188 EDLAEQ
-194 TKMVLVGGDNDI
+194 TKMVLIGR
-206 PADDQHW
+206 ADDSKAW
-213 DDDRY
+213 GDDNYNEMIATQSQDI
-218 AKMMAMQPET
+218 
-228 LEPILLD
+228 EPVLLD
-235 INAPFLQ
+235 TDASFLQ

-252 KGVSVS
+252 KGVSVP
-258 LTALPAFY
+258 LAALPAFY

-271 AIDLRD
+271 AIDLRESD
-277 DDSYWNMA
+277 NYWNMA

-301 LLGVTTHFNEAGF
+301 LLGITTHFNEAGF
-314 DAANT
+314 DATNT
-319 RDFMI
+319 RDFI
-324 RHKITNL
+324 VRHNITNL

-346 FEHFYGNSNDSNK
+346 FEEISENNPSK

-373 TEVVN
+373 TEVVSWIEN
-378 WVETYLNCKVCDQ
+378 HLGCKVCDQ
-391 YGQTETGMTCCAHHA
+391 YGQTETGMTCCEHHA
-406 LEHESPVGSMGMAL
+406 LDHECPVGSMGMAL

-428 DDDMNVLP
+428 DDDMQVLP

-454 FHGYSWNEKQA
+454 FRGYSWNEKQA
-465 FADDYYLT
+465 FFEDYYLT

-490 DDDIIITAGYRVGPT
+490 DDDIITTAGYRVGPT

-521 AVGIPDEVRGHTIKS
+521 AVGVPDEVRGHNIKS

-543 IEGTDEIAKEIQNLV
+543 IEGSDEIAQQIKDLV

-570 VEFVSSL
+570 IEFVAAL

-591 SLSAA
+591 SLTAE

>member
-1 MNTFSSSAA
+1 MNTSSSDPSFVNTA
-10 SASHSFSDA
+10 SNHTAHPPMSYSD
-19 LSLNTE
+19 
-25 PLNTEP
+25 
-31 LNTDTNTKN
+31 
-40 PSVNYNEYYHNFS
+40 YYHNFD
-53 METLLTE
+53 MNALLTE

-84 RGDMTALVHE
+84 RGDNIALVHE
-94 DTAGK
+94 DTSGN
-99 VTKMTFAE
+99 VTRMSFAE

-118 LQSYGVKVG
+118 LLSYGVKIG

-164 SIKYRMDKAGT
+164 SIKYRMDKANT
-175 KVVFTNVDNRSKF
+175 KVVFTNQENRGKF
-188 EDLADQ
+188 DDLAKQ
-194 TKMVLVGGDNDI
+194 TKMVLVGSKVDAQSWGDDS
-206 PADDQHW
+206 
-213 DDDRY
+213 Y
-218 AKMMAMQPET
+218 AEKVATQSQT
-228 LEPILLD
+228 VDAVSLD
-235 INAPFLQ
+235 TDAPFLQ

-252 KGVSVS
+252 KGVSVPLS
-258 LTALPAFY
+258 ALSAFY

-271 AIDLRD
+271 AIDLRAD
-277 DDSYWNMA
+277 DNYWNMA

-301 LLGVTTHFNEAGF
+301 LLGVTTYFNEAGF

-319 RDFMI
+319 RDFMV
-324 RHKITNL
+324 RHKISNL

-346 FEHFYGNSNDSNK
+346 FEAAHNDNEAK

-391 YGQTETGMTCCAHHA
+391 YGQTETGMTCCEHHA
-406 LEHESPVGSMGMAL
+406 LAHECPVGSMGMAL

-428 DDDMNVLP
+428 DDDMNILA

-454 FHGYSWNEKQA
+454 FRGYSWNEKDV

-521 AVGIPDEVRGHTIKS
+521 AVGVPDEVRGHTIKS

-543 IEGTDEIAKEIQNLV
+543 IEGTDEIAKEIQDLV
-558 RKRLSTHAYPRE
+558 RRRLSTHAYPRE
-570 VEFVSSL
+570 VEFVKEL

>member
-1 MNTFSSSAA
+1 MNTSSTDLSVVNTA
-10 SASHSFSDA
+10 SNHTAHPLMSYSD
-19 LSLNTE
+19 
-25 PLNTEP
+25 
-31 LNTDTNTKN
+31 
-40 PSVNYNEYYHNFS
+40 YYHNFD
-53 METLLTE
+53 MNALLTE

-84 RGDMTALVHE
+84 RGDNLALVHE
-94 DTAGK
+94 DTAGNI
-99 VTKMTFAE
+99 TRMSFAE

-118 LQSYGVKVG
+118 LLSYGVQVG

-164 SIKYRMDKAGT
+164 SIKYRMDKANT
-175 KVVFTNVDNRSKF
+175 KVVFTNQENRGKF
-188 EDLADQ
+188 DDLAKQ
-194 TKMVLVGGDNDI
+194 TKMVLVGSKVDAQSWGDDS
-206 PADDQHW
+206 
-213 DDDRY
+213 Y
-218 AKMMAMQPET
+218 AEKVATQSQT
-228 LEPILLD
+228 VDAVSLD
-235 INAPFLQ
+235 TDAPFLQ

-252 KGVSVS
+252 KGVSVPLS
-258 LTALPAFY
+258 ALSAFY

-271 AIDLRD
+271 AIDLRAD
-277 DDSYWNMA
+277 DNYWNMA

-301 LLGVTTHFNEAGF
+301 LLGVTTYFNEAGF
-314 DAANT
+314 DAQNT
-319 RDFMI
+319 RDFMV
-324 RHKITNL
+324 RHKISNL

-346 FEHFYGNSNDSNK
+346 FEAAHNDNNNDSEAK
-359 LSLRCANSAGETLN
+359 LSLRCTNSAGETLN

-391 YGQTETGMTCCAHHA
+391 YGQTETGMTCCEHHA
-406 LEHESPVGSMGMAL
+406 LAHECPVGSMGMAL

-428 DDDMNVLP
+428 DDDMNILA

-454 FHGYSWNEKQA
+454 FRGYSWNEKDA

-521 AVGIPDEVRGHTIKS
+521 AVGVPDEVRGHTIKS

-543 IEGTDEIAKEIQNLV
+543 IEGTDEIAKEIQDLV

-570 VEFVSSL
+570 VEFVKEL

>member
-1 MNTFSSSAA
+1 MNTSSSDPSFVNTA
-10 SASHSFSDA
+10 SNHTAHPPMSYSD
-19 LSLNTE
+19 
-25 PLNTEP
+25 
-31 LNTDTNTKN
+31 
-40 PSVNYNEYYHNFS
+40 YYHNFD
-53 METLLTE
+53 MNALLTE

-84 RGDMTALVHE
+84 RGDNIALVHE
-94 DTAGK
+94 DTAGN
-99 VTKMTFAE
+99 VTRMSFAE

-118 LQSYGVKVG
+118 LLSYGVKAG

-164 SIKYRMDKAGT
+164 SIKYRMDKANT
-175 KVVFTNVDNRSKF
+175 KVVFTNQENRGKF
-188 EDLADQ
+188 DDLAKQ
-194 TKMVLVGGDNDI
+194 TKMVLVGSKVDAQSWGDDN
-206 PADDQHW
+206 
-213 DDDRY
+213 Y
-218 AKMMAMQPET
+218 AEKVATQSQT
-228 LEPILLD
+228 VEPVSLNTD
-235 INAPFLQ
+235 APFLQ

-252 KGVSVS
+252 KGVSVPLS
-258 LTALPAFY
+258 ALSAFY
-266 LYMRY
+266 LYMHY
-271 AIDLRD
+271 AIDLRAD
-277 DDSYWNMA
+277 DNYWNMA

-301 LLGVTTHFNEAGF
+301 LLGVTTYFNEAGF
-314 DAANT
+314 DAQNT
-319 RDFMI
+319 RDFMV
-324 RHKITNL
+324 RHKISNL

-346 FEHFYGNSNDSNK
+346 FEKSHHDNNNDNEAK

-391 YGQTETGMTCCAHHA
+391 YGQTETGMTCCEHHA
-406 LEHESPVGSMGMAL
+406 LAHECPVGSMGMAL

-428 DDDMNVLP
+428 DDDMNILA

-454 FHGYSWNEKQA
+454 FRGYSWNEKDA

-521 AVGIPDEVRGHTIKS
+521 AVGVPDEVRGHTIKS

-543 IEGTDEIAKEIQNLV
+543 IEGTDEIAKEIQDLV
-558 RKRLSTHAYPRE
+558 RRRLSTHAYPRE
-570 VEFVSSL
+570 VEFVKEL

>member
-1 MNTFSSSAA
+1 MNTA
-10 SASHSFSDA
+10 SQTPTNID
-19 LSLNTE
+19 
-25 PLNTEP
+25 
-31 LNTDTNTKN
+31 TDTTVT
-40 PSVNYNEYYHNFS
+40 SRNYSDYYNNFD
-53 METLLTE
+53 MDTLLSE
-60 IFGEHLDDRLN
+60 IFGEQVDDRLN

-84 RGDMTALVHE
+84 RADNAALVHE
-94 DTAGK
+94 DTAGNI
-99 VTKMTFAE
+99 TRMSFDE
-107 LDKASAQVANL
+107 LDKASAQIANL
-118 LQSYGVKVG
+118 LQSYGVKAG
-127 DQVATML
+127 DKVATML
-134 PRTPELLTIVL
+134 PRTPELLTVVL

-164 SIKYRMDKAGT
+164 SIKYRMDKADT
-175 KVVFTNVDNRSKF
+175 KVVFTNLENRSKF
-188 EDLADQ
+188 EDLAEQ
-194 TKMVLVGGDNDI
+194 TKMVLVGSIEDAQTWGDDHYSQSMVAQSQTI
-206 PADDQHW
+206 
-213 DDDRY
+213 
-218 AKMMAMQPET
+218 
-228 LEPILLD
+228 EPVMLD
-235 INAPFLQ
+235 TDAPFLQ

-252 KGVSVS
+252 KGVSVP
-258 LTALPAFY
+258 LAALPAFY

-271 AIDLRD
+271 AIDLRED
-277 DDSYWNMA
+277 DQYWNMA

-301 LLGVTTHFNEAGF
+301 LLGITTYFNEAGF
-314 DAANT
+314 DATNT
-319 RDFMI
+319 RDFMV

-346 FEHFYGNSNDSNK
+346 FDNKDNNDVDLDTNAK

-378 WVETYLNCKVCDQ
+378 WVETYLACQVKDQ

-406 LEHESPVGSMGMAL
+406 LAHDCPVGSMGMAL

-454 FHGYSWNEKQA
+454 FRGYSWNEKQA
-465 FADDYYLT
+465 FVDDYYLT

-521 AVGIPDEVRGHTIKS
+521 AVGVPDEVRGHTIKS

-543 IEGTDEIAKEIQNLV
+543 IEGSEQIAKEIQELV

-570 VEFVSSL
+570 VEFVTEL

>member
-1 MNTFSSSAA
+1 MNTA
-10 SASHSFSDA
+10 SQTPTNID
-19 LSLNTE
+19 
-25 PLNTEP
+25 
-31 LNTDTNTKN
+31 TDTTVTPKN
-40 PSVNYNEYYHNFS
+40 YTDYYNNFN
-53 METLLTE
+53 MDTLLSE
-60 IFGEHLDDRLN
+60 IFGEQVDDRLN

-84 RGDMTALVHE
+84 RADNAALVHE
-94 DTAGK
+94 DTAGN
-99 VTKMTFAE
+99 VTRMSFGE
-107 LDKASAQVANL
+107 LDKASAQIANL
-118 LQSYGVKVG
+118 LQSYGVKAG
-127 DQVATML
+127 DKVATML
-134 PRTPELLTIVL
+134 PRTPELLTVVL

-164 SIKYRMDKAGT
+164 SIKYRMDKADT
-175 KVVFTNVDNRSKF
+175 KVVFTNLENRSKF
-188 EDLADQ
+188 EDLAEQ
-194 TKMVLVGGDNDI
+194 TKMVLVGSVEDAQTWGDDHYT
-206 PADDQHW
+206 QS
-213 DDDRY
+213 
-218 AKMMAMQPET
+218 MAAQSQT
-228 LEPILLD
+228 IEPVMLD
-235 INAPFLQ
+235 TDAPFLQ

-252 KGVSVS
+252 KGVSVP
-258 LTALPAFY
+258 LAALPAFY

-271 AIDLRD
+271 AIDLRED
-277 DDSYWNMA
+277 DQYWNMA

-301 LLGVTTHFNEAGF
+301 LLGITTYFNEAGF
-314 DAANT
+314 DATNT
-319 RDFMI
+319 REFMV

-346 FEHFYGNSNDSNK
+346 FDSVNEGAHNDTNVK

-378 WVETYLNCKVCDQ
+378 WVETYLECQVKDQ

-406 LEHESPVGSMGMAL
+406 LAHDCPIGSMGMAL

-454 FHGYSWNEKQA
+454 FRGYSWNEKQA
-465 FADDYYLT
+465 FVDDYYLT

-521 AVGIPDEVRGHTIKS
+521 AVGVPDEVRGHTIKS

-543 IEGTDEIAKEIQNLV
+543 IEGSEQIAKEIQELV

-570 VEFVSSL
+570 VEFVTEL

>member
-1 MNTFSSSAA
+1 MTTSSTPTTT
-10 SASHSFSDA
+10 H
-19 LSLNTE
+19 
-25 PLNTEP
+25 
-31 LNTDTNTKN
+31 TDTR
-40 PSVNYNEYYHNFS
+40 PHYRDYYQNFNINN
-53 METLLTE
+53 LLTE
-60 IFGEHLDDRLN
+60 IYGEHLDDQRN

-84 RGDMTALVHE
+84 RGEHLALVHE
-94 DTAGK
+94 DTAGN
-99 VTKMTFAE
+99 VTRLSFAE
-107 LDKASAQVANL
+107 LDKASGHVANL
-118 LQSYGVKVG
+118 LQSYGVQAG

-154 QPLFTAFGYD
+154 QPLFTAFGYE
-164 SIKYRMDKAGT
+164 SIKYRMDKANT
-175 KVVFTNVDNRSKF
+175 KVVFTNLENRGKF
-188 EDLADQ
+188 EDLAEQ
-194 TKMVLVGGDNDI
+194 TKMVLVGGDDSQQDHGWG
-206 PADDQHW
+206 DDLYEEVVAAQSS
-213 DDDRY
+213 
-218 AKMMAMQPET
+218 T
-228 LEPILLD
+228 VEPVLLD
-235 INAPFLQ
+235 TDAPFLQ

-252 KGVSVS
+252 KGVSVPLS
-258 LTALPAFY
+258 ALSAFY

-271 AIDLRD
+271 AIDLRAD
-277 DDSYWNMA
+277 DNYWNMA

-301 LLGVTTHFNEAGF
+301 LMGITTHFNESGF
-314 DAANT
+314 DAENT
-319 RDFMI
+319 RDFMA

-346 FEHFYGNSNDSNK
+346 FERAHDDSDAA

-391 YGQTETGMTCCAHHA
+391 YGQTETGMTCCEHHA
-406 LEHESPVGSMGMAL
+406 LTHECPVGSMGMAL

-454 FHGYSWNEKQA
+454 FRGYSWNEKDA
-465 FADDYYLT
+465 FVGDYYLT

-513 HEAVAESA
+513 HDAVAESA
-521 AVGIPDEVRGHTIKS
+521 AVGVPDEVRGHTIKS

-543 IEGTDEIAKEIQNLV
+543 IEGSDELAKEIQALV
-558 RKRLSTHAYPRE
+558 RKRLSTHAYPRD
-570 VEFVSSL
+570 VEFVAAL

>member
-1 MNTFSSSAA
+1 MNTA
-10 SASHSFSDA
+10 SQTPTNIDA
-19 LSLNTE
+19 DTTVTPKNY
-25 PLNTEP
+25 
-31 LNTDTNTKN
+31 TDY
-40 PSVNYNEYYHNFS
+40 YNNFD
-53 METLLTE
+53 MDTLLSE
-60 IFGEHLDDRLN
+60 IFGEHVDDRLN

-84 RGDMTALVHE
+84 RADNAALVHE
-94 DTAGK
+94 DTAGNI
-99 VTKMTFAE
+99 TRMTFGE
-107 LDKASAQVANL
+107 LDKASAQIANL
-118 LQSYGVKVG
+118 LQSYGVKAG
-127 DQVATML
+127 DKVATML
-134 PRTPELLTIVL
+134 PRTPELLTVVL

-164 SIKYRMDKAGT
+164 SIKYRMDKADT
-175 KVVFTNVDNRSKF
+175 KVVFTNLENRSKF
-188 EDLADQ
+188 EDLAEQ
-194 TKMVLVGGDNDI
+194 TKMVLVGSIEDAQTWGDDHYI
-206 PADDQHW
+206 QS
-213 DDDRY
+213 
-218 AKMMAMQPET
+218 MAAQSQT
-228 LEPILLD
+228 IEPVILD
-235 INAPFLQ
+235 TDAPFLQ

-252 KGVSVS
+252 KGVSVP
-258 LTALPAFY
+258 LAALPAFY

-271 AIDLRD
+271 AIDLRKD
-277 DDSYWNMA
+277 DQYWNMA

-301 LLGVTTHFNEAGF
+301 LLGITTYFNEAGF
-314 DAANT
+314 DATNT
-319 RDFMI
+319 REFMV

-346 FEHFYGNSNDSNK
+346 FDNKDDNDDDLEDNSTQ
-359 LSLRCANSAGETLN
+359 LALRCANSAGETLN

-378 WVETYLNCKVCDQ
+378 WVETYLACQVKDQ

-406 LEHESPVGSMGMAL
+406 LAHDCPVGSMGMAL

-454 FHGYSWNEKQA
+454 FRGYSWNEKQA
-465 FADDYYLT
+465 FVDDYYLT

-521 AVGIPDEVRGHTIKS
+521 AVGVPDEVRGHTIKS

-543 IEGTDEIAKEIQNLV
+543 IEGSEQIAKEIQELV

-570 VEFVSSL
+570 VEFVTEL